1 MKQTI
6 QTDNTN
12 NKQMK
17 RKFCSLVFRD
27 FCQNGANLHVQFITL
42 ETLNVSTF
50 IYALCNSRKEKLL
63 P

>member
-1 MKQTI
+1 MDDE
-6 QTDNTN
+6 TDDKTN

-17 RKFCSLVFRD
+17 CKFSSLLSPD
-27 FCQNGANLHVQFITL
+27 FCQNGANLRIQFITL